1 MEKNKKA
8 KHRPYYQISGKTETI
23 ERFHQVRVRLAPK
36 YSVDG
41 FMTDVLDV
49 YEKAHC
55 PECLMPVTFK
65 VCSCKSPER
74 L

>member
-1 MEKNKKA
+1 MKNIKKWA
-8 KHRPYYQISGKTETI
+8 SVTVNNGDQKRLQKLHDRFRPAYKATAFFSELMDT
-23 ERFHQVRVRLAPK
+23 
-36 YSVDG
+36 
-41 FMTDVLDV
+41 

-65 VCSCKSPER
+65 VCPCKSPER